1 MATSPLIKAIVG
13 STQSKYAAWA
23 ITLTILVLCVSV
35 LVTQTE
41 IPMGK
46 RLLGVL
52 FMILITVPGVILS
65 LVELTCLVTGG
76 SWKTNWWCWLL
87 AWIIAV
93 IVIVWCLVIIV
104 TTFNTIL
111 TYTNA
116 NKKIIESKV
125 PATEEESND
134 FAENILDNAD
144 SIASTI
150 KIDTPEDNYRVD
162 AAVEVP
168 ADVSDDMDDMMMQE
182 EVDLDKELDSM
193 DIDSLDLDSQV
204 FVENADGT
212 IEAFSN
218 CSSKKNHDHLE
229 KFKNKKL
236 KRKEKFTNKKKVG
249 KKVGK
254 KGV

>member
-23 ITLTILVLCVSV
+23 ISLTILVLCVSV

-52 FMILITVPGVILS
+52 FMILITVPGVVLS

-87 AWIIAV
+87 AWIIAI

-134 FAENILDNAD
+134 FAENVLDNVD
-144 SIASTI
+144 SIASATV
-150 KIDTPEDNYRVD
+150 KMDTPEDNYRVD
-162 AAVEVP
+162 GVEVG
-168 ADVSDDMDDMMMQE
+168 ADVSDEMDDMLMQE
-182 EVDLDKELDSM
+182 EADLDKELDAV
-193 DIDSLDLDSQV
+193 DLDSLDLDSEL

-212 IEAFSN
+212 MEAFSN

-229 KFKNKKL
+229 KFKNKKI

-249 KKVGK
+249 KKAVRK
-254 KGV
+254 